1 MSVRVP
7 PIKCQGIKTKLVPFI
22 KNSIEWDA
30 KGIWIEPFTGSGV
43 VGFNLAPKYALF
55 SDTNP
60 HLIRFYQDIKDGII
74 SSGIVKSFLI
84 VEGEKLLRVGEDHYY
99 EVRDRFNSTPNSLD
113 FLFLNR
119 SCFNGV
125 MRFNRKG
132 GFNVPFC
139 RKPSRFAQ
147 AYVTKIV
154 NQVAALEKVIRANS
168 WTFVCQD
175 FSDSIKQASYDDFIY
190 ADPPYIGRHV
200 DYYGSW
206 DDEKEK
212 SLFHL
217 LNNSPAR
224 FILSTWE
231 ENSYR
236 RNEYI
241 DNLWSKF
248 YKLTQDHFYHVGGS
262 EDNRNAMTEAL
273 IMNFEPSAVEDKPQ
287 VQVNKVQMALTL

>member
-30 KGIWIEPFTGSGV
+30 KGTWIEPFTGSGV

-74 SSGIVKSFLI
+74 TSGIVKSYLI
-84 VEGEKLLRVGEDHYY
+84 AEGENLLGVGEDHYY
-99 EVRDRFNSTPNSLD
+99 KVRSRFNSTPNSLD

-154 NQVAALEKVIRANS
+154 NQVTALEKVIKANS

-175 FSDSIKQASYDDFIY
+175 FSDSIKLASCDDFIY

-212 SLFHL
+212 SLFQL

-231 ENSYR
+231 ENSFR

-241 DNLWSKF
+241 DNLWPKF
-248 YKLTQDHFYHVGGS
+248 HKLTQDHFYHVGGS

-273 IMNFEPSAVEDKPQ
+273 IMNFQPSAVEDKPQ
-287 VQVNKVQMALTL
+287 VQANKVQMALAL

>member
-22 KNSIEWDA
+22 KNSIEWDG
-30 KGIWIEPFTGSGV
+30 KGTWIEPFTGSGV
-43 VGFNLAPKYALF
+43 VGFNLAPKCAVF

-60 HLIRFYQDIKDGII
+60 HLIRFYQDIKTGII
-74 SSGIVKSFLI
+74 SSGMVKSFLI
-84 VEGEKLLRVGEDHYY
+84 NEGEKLLQIGEDHYY
-99 EVRDRFNSTPNSLD
+99 NVRDRFNLEPNSLD

-139 RKPSRFAQ
+139 RKPNRFAQ

-154 NQVAALEKVIRANS
+154 NQVASLEKIIRFNS
-168 WTFVCQD
+168 WTFICQD
-175 FSDSIKQASYDDFIY
+175 FSDSIKQASCNDFIY

-206 DDEKEK
+206 DNEKEK
-212 SLFHL
+212 QLFLL
-217 LNNSPAR
+217 LNDASAK

-241 DNLWSKF
+241 DTLWSNF
-248 YKLTQDHFYHVGGS
+248 HKLTQDHFYHVGGS

-273 IMNFEPSAVEDKPQ
+273 IMNFIPNTLDDKSIAQTTKP
-287 VQVNKVQMALTL
+287 QMALAL